1 MWFFLDDDNEIGKTY
16 KNIYNNFIKQQNE
29 KINNLLDKKIEKG
42 IFDSN
47 SNNIINIQQ
56 INENEILTLNLPQNV
71 SFIDIL
77 LNSSYRKY

>member
-56 INENEILTLNLPQNV
+56 INEN
-71 SFIDIL
+71 
-77 LNSSYRKY
+77 